1 MAESGCLRDGIF
13 QNLSTTKLVLGSTTL
28 NEPIENTGKVTVI
41 STDAASTLTA
51 ADNSNSIVLITKTPT
66 TQRIISLPALSTMN
80 AGDKITFVVAEE
92 MAAHATNTFTIQED
106 TASDT
111 NVIYGCVTVVS
122 GGDAATGS
130 ALTNLV
136 ATNGD
141 AVGVTNIILS
151 AATDSNVAGSAG
163 SVLTLTCIGSS
174 TKYWLVSGMLK
185 TLDPNSTGAGIF
197 S

>member
-1 MAESGCLRDGIF
+1 
-13 QNLSTTKLVLGSTTL
+13 
-28 NEPIENTGKVTVI
+28 
-41 STDAASTLTA
+41 DAASTLTA

-106 TASDT
+106 ASDT

-151 AATDSNVAGSAG
+151 AATADNVAGSAG